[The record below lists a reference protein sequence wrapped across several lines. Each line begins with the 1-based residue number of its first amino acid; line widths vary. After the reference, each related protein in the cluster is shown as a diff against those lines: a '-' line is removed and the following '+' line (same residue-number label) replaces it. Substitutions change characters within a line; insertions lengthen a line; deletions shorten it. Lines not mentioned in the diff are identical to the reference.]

1 MRILRSRSL
10 LAAALCVCAPIASEA
25 SDAIDE
31 YVTREMQSR
40 QIPGLAFAVVEHG
53 QVTLVRA
60 YGVANLETGTPVST
74 DSVFE
79 IASVTKPFTATA
91 IMMLAEE
98 GKLKLDDP
106 ISRYIGNVP
115 PAWKEITVREL
126 LSHTS
131 GLHSVSWVEWDDS
144 PLLKITTKQMFDEI
158 AKSALDY
165 APGESAAYSDSGFFL
180 LGMIIEKV
188 SGLKYSEFMERRVFA
203 PAGMTN
209 TRILDRRAIVK
220 NHASCYE
227 LLQGQLQNDRRVWE
241 HELPSYFGML
251 STVGDLAK
259 WNIALDQGRVLRRE
273 TLDQM
278 WTPAK
283 LKNGAPAMFDMEP
296 YGLGWFVGDLKGH
309 RVVAHPGFTGC
320 IMMRF
325 LNDDFAII
333 VLTNLDATAG
343 PHELWLAL
351 GIAGMV
357 RPDLARLLEPKPSN

>member
-1 MRILRSRSL
+1 MKILGNRPL
-10 LAAALCVCAPIASEA
+10 WAAILCICAPIVSEA

-31 YVTREMQSR
+31 YVAHEMRSK
-40 QIPGLAFAVVEHG
+40 QIPGVAFAVVEHG
-53 QVTLVRA
+53 QITVVRA
-60 YGVANLETGTPVST
+60 YGTANLETGTPVSK

-91 IMMLAEE
+91 VMMLAEE

-106 ISRYIGNVP
+106 IYKYIEGAP
-115 PAWKEITVREL
+115 PAWKDITIREL

-131 GLHSVSWVEWDDS
+131 GVHSVSWVEWDGS
-144 PLLKITTKQMFDEI
+144 PLLRITTKQLFDEI
-158 AKSALDY
+158 AKSPLDY
-165 APGESAAYSDSGFFL
+165 APGEKAAYSDSGFFL
-180 LGMIIEKV
+180 LGMTIEKV

-209 TRILDRRAIVK
+209 TRILDRREIVK

-227 LLQGQLQNDRRVWE
+227 LVQGRLQNDRRVWE

-251 STVGDLAK
+251 STVEDLAK
-259 WNIALDQGRVLRRE
+259 WNIALDKGRVLPRE

-296 YGLGWFVGDLKGH
+296 YGLGWFVDDLKGH

-325 LNDDFAII
+325 LADDFAII

-351 GIAGMV
+351 GIAGIL
-357 RPDLARLLEPKPSN
+357 RPDLAHLLDPKP